1 MQEHSIKIGDSGR
14 VIIPAVYRKAMG
26 IVSGDELILRMQSVE
41 LRLFRQGE
49 ALKRARM
56 AIKKYNKNKDNNV
69 EDFLA
74 FRSKD
79 SE

>member
-1 MQEHSIKIGDSGR
+1 
-14 VIIPAVYRKAMG
+14 MG